1 MFRAPSPASRCPPT
15 PPAPNLDLA
24 TLDSGCQGCLV
35 CLYNMICGT
44 PHFPCPIPTRP
55 HTPPCWLCPA
65 PETPP
70 ATAGVPGQQH
80 KGPAGLQR
88 YAGLP
93 HLPNEI
99 WFHFKS
105 QSCQKKSQRE
115 DQAFSLETFLPNT
128 KTLELGC
135 AQLKRKDRPR
145 YLREVT
151 HEYFPQNKWF

>member
-24 TLDSGCQGCLV
+24 TLDSGRQGCLV

-105 QSCQKKSQRE
+105 QSCQKKVTKGGSSFLSRN
-115 DQAFSLETFLPNT
+115 FSAKYQNLRIRLCAT
-128 KTLELGC
+128 KEE
-135 AQLKRKDRPR
+135 R
-145 YLREVT
+145 
-151 HEYFPQNKWF
+151 